1 MLAHANHVP
10 DRIVDIVLVA
20 FTFGGA
26 GCVAG
31 YMVGRKL
38 G

>member
-1 MLAHANHVP
+1 VTPTHT
-10 DRIVDIVLVA
+10 IVDIVLVA
-20 FTFGGA
+20 FAFGGV

-31 YMVGRKL
+31 YMVGRKI